1 MEHRPAVGIVGGM
14 LHTTSILFTSHRFA
28 GGLESRRDPR
38 RPQRWL
44 FCGLPAYGHLW
55 PLLPLAAAART
66 AGHEVVFATGSTYV
80 PVLEA
85 QGFPARAAGAGPLEV
100 AREIFAGPVPRM
112 ADGGPNR
119 AAQAE
124 LFLDALPRRNAPEL
138 LSVLSAWAPDLVIYE
153 QTAVGAALAAAV
165 TGIPA
170 VAHGIV
176 AGDAVETFD
185 PDRSPTVPELLADF
199 GLRSTE
205 DLRPAR
211 FLDPFPSR
219 LRTGPGLPVAST
231 AIRPVP
237 WRDPHG
243 ATPRW
248 LTDSPRPVVYL
259 TLGTIFGTGATM
271 RLVIDAL
278 AGSDVDVLL
287 ALGPIDPADLGPT
300 PENIHLEAFVD
311 QGRILPLVDLV
322 LHHGGSGTTLGAAAY
337 GLPQLILP
345 VGADQ
350 QANGRAVSAA
360 GVGGMITPDQ
370 LRSDRVGD
378 AVAALLADPH
388 YAAAA
393 DQVRRQ
399 IAAMPS
405 ANLVVEGLTSSTPVA
420 A

>member
-1 MEHRPAVGIVGGM
+1 MV
-14 LHTTSILFTSHRFA
+14 
-28 GGLESRRDPR
+28 
-38 RPQRWL
+38 
-44 FCGLPAYGHLW
+44 
-55 PLLPLAAAART
+55 
-66 AGHEVVFATGSTYV
+66 
-80 PVLEA
+80 
-85 QGFPARAAGAGPLEV
+85 
-100 AREIFAGPVPRM
+100 
-112 ADGGPNR
+112 
-119 AAQAE
+119 
-124 LFLDALPRRNAPEL
+124 
-138 LSVLSAWAPDLVIYE
+138 
-153 QTAVGAALAAAV
+153 
-165 TGIPA
+165 
-170 VAHGIV
+170 
-176 AGDAVETFD
+176 
-185 PDRSPTVPELLADF
+185 DRV
-199 GLRSTE
+199 
-205 DLRPAR
+205 
-211 FLDPFPSR
+211 
-219 LRTGPGLPVAST
+219 
-231 AIRPVP
+231 
-237 WRDPHG
+237 
-243 ATPRW
+243 
-248 LTDSPRPVVYL
+248 PRPVVYL